1 MFISKNK
8 KKILITKY
16 NRRIEEIIKGQNDTI
31 KLTSIYSDNY
41 MFIDMSI
48 ERAFYTDEINNISI
62 IELLDGEVDLDRLE
76 NKIFLEFD
84 DNMND
89 VKISTYEDKDIYI
102 PYKIKDYPVGVI
114 KSIKSDDEKN

>member
-48 ERAFYTDEINNISI
+48 QRASYTDKINNISI
-62 IELLDGEVDLDRLE
+62 IELLDGEDDLDRLK
-76 NKIFLEFD
+76 NHKFLEFD
-84 DNMND
+84 DKMND
-89 VKISTYEDKDIYI
+89 VKISKYEDKDIYI